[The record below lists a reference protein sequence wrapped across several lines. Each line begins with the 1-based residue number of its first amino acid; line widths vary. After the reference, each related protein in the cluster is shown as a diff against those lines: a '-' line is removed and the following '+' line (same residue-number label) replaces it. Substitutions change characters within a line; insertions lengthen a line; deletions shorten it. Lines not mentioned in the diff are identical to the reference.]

1 MQETIDLPNI
11 KPLRGMVEISLAIDD
26 VIALATRRIVIFD
39 RDLAEGGYNSSQ
51 RFNRLKIFLLSNRR
65 NRIDIALHKSEHLER
80 DCARM
85 LILLRQFPH
94 AISIHRT
101 LPEAQRVHDGFVV
114 ADGIHFVHRFHFD
127 HALAQRAFHDESGGG
142 ILQRRFDEIWEY
154 TEPAASATILG
165 L

>member
-1 MQETIDLPNI
+1 MQETTELPDI
-11 KPLRGMVEISLAIDD
+11 KPLRGTVEISLSIDEI
-26 VIALATRRIVIFD
+26 IALATRRIVIFD
-39 RDLAEGGYNSSQ
+39 RDLAAGGYNTPQ

-80 DCARM
+80 DYARL

-101 LPEAQRVHDGFVV
+101 LPEAQRVQDGFVV

-127 HALAQRAFHDESGGG
+127 HPLAQRAFHDESGGG
-142 ILQRRFDEIWEY
+142 ILQRRFDEIWEW
-154 TEPAASATILG
+154 TEPVALATVLG